1 MSGSAKGSEGG
12 ASGSKGSDSAKG
24 YVSASG
30 KERTLRTGAH
40 PSMGSGKKMGK
51 KVCISSIGLCRVL
64 LRNFS
69 LPHTHAHKRSSPC
82 YSPAFITREATVE
95 TREVRSAHFLDFPNG
110 DFKRFPCNTTYV
122 LQ

>member
-51 KVCISSIGLCRVL
+51 KVCILESACAESCSATFLCLTHTRINVL
-64 LRNFS
+64 LLVI
-69 LPHTHAHKRSSPC
+69 LPRSSPG
-82 YSPAFITREATVE
+82 R
-95 TREVRSAHFLDFPNG
+95 
-110 DFKRFPCNTTYV
+110 